1 MASTR
6 LSSLSFFKK
15 RTAPPGTR
23 PGAFVPGD
31 TNLEPR
37 VAVLHYDKDGVDER
51 VSPTIEE
58 IREIQQTPGVS
69 WIDVQGL
76 GSGEL
81 VQQIADLYQLH
92 PLAVEDVFHGPQ
104 RPKTE
109 SYGADYL
116 FLITRMPMQ
125 DDLGALVL
133 EQLSIFFGPDWVI
146 TIQELYGDTLDP
158 VRKHIR
164 GNVGPIREHGADYLA
179 YSILDGVIDGY
190 YPALDALNDRL
201 ADLEEDALEKPTKR
215 VLRETREVRS
225 TLLGLHRVLW
235 PQREAIHALARLETP
250 LVSDTVRLYMRDI
263 QDHCSQLSEVVE
275 SYREVVSGI
284 SSTWVSAV
292 GNRTNDVMKVLTIMA
307 SIFIPLNFLAA
318 LYGMNFDNM
327 PELHYKHAYH
337 FLLGVM
343 VSMGV
348 GMVIFFY
355 RRGWLFQGDE
365 DDDE

>member
-1 MASTR
+1 MASKR

-15 RTAPPGTR
+15 RTAPPGSH
-23 PGAFVPGD
+23 PGAFVACEN
-31 TNLEPR
+31 NLEPR
-37 VAVLHYDKDGVDER
+37 LTVMHYDEDGVEEHP
-51 VSPTIEE
+51 SPKIEQ
-58 IREIQQTPGVS
+58 IRAFQQKPGLC
-69 WIDVQGL
+69 WIDIQGL
-76 GSGEL
+76 GKGEL
-81 VQQIADLYQLH
+81 IQQIADIYQLH
-92 PLAVEDVFHGPQ
+92 PLAVEDVFHVPQ

-116 FLITRMPMQ
+116 FLVTRMPMQ
-125 DDLGALVL
+125 DDAGALVL

-164 GNVGPIREHGADYLA
+164 GDVGPIRQQGADYLA
-179 YSILDGVIDGY
+179 YSILDAVIDGY

-201 ADLEEDALEKPTKR
+201 ADLEEDALENPTKR

-225 TLLGLHRVLW
+225 TLLALHRVLW

-327 PELHYKHAYH
+327 PELHY
-337 FLLGVM
+337 
-343 VSMGV
+343 
-348 GMVIFFY
+348 
-355 RRGWLFQGDE
+355 R
-365 DDDE
+365 